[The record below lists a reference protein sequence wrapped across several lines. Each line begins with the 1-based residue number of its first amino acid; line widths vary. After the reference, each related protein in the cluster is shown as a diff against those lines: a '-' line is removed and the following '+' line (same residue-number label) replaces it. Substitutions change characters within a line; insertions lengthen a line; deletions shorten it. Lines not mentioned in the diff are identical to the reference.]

1 MKINIAKYQLNM
13 NKFVCFRH
21 DVPAVDW
28 VLPPGISAKQLGGVF
43 HIDWVCKKELSFN
56 CSTQLYNSYN
66 FGKPVKIG
74 RDGQEIEPKVAEE
87 LCRLF
92 PEDETIELTPVLK
105 KSKEV
110 AKNLREKGV
119 KIVFRPPPVQHI
131 QPNHNYPPRGGRMM
145 HSRDRGGV
153 SPMMRGPKKLFLK
166 SKHRI
171 QQNMML
177 HSQRKPY
184 PPHRMLVEI
193 QFIFC

>member
-1 MKINIAKYQLNM
+1 M
-13 NKFVCFRH
+13 
-21 DVPAVDW
+21 
-28 VLPPGISAKQLGGVF
+28 LPPGISAKQLGGVF

-119 KIVFRPPPVQHI
+119 KVVFRPPPVQHA
-131 QPNHNYPPRGGRMM
+131 QPSHNYAPRGGGRMM
-145 HSRDRGGV
+145 HGRDRGGV
-153 SPMMRGPKKLFLK
+153 PPIMRGPKKPFLK

-171 QQNMML
+171 QQNMNMPMML

-184 PPHRMLVEI
+184 PPNHRM
-193 QFIFC
+193 